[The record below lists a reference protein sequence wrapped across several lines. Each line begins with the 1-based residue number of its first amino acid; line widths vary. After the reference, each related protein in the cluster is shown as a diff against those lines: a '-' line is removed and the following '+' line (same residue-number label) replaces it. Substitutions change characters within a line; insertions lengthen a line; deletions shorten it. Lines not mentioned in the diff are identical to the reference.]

1 MNWKRAAIAVLAA
14 APLIA
19 LFAYGF
25 SRDPAEIPSPLPGHA
40 APEFALTVFAPGEG
54 PLMRPLGDTVRLR
67 ELVGKVVV
75 VNFWASWCGPCRSEH
90 AGLSETARQY
100 VGRPVR
106 FIGVLY
112 NDSAAAARQWI
123 TQMGGQSYPALMD
136 LRSLTAIDYG
146 VYGVPETY
154 IVDASGRIAYKRV
167 GPIPASVL
175 RQWIDSLLPNA
186 TATGVMPR
194 ATVR

>member
-1 MNWKRAAIAVLAA
+1 MNWKRSAIAVLGA

-25 SRDPAEIPSPLPGHA
+25 SRDPAAIPSPLPGRA
-40 APEFALTVFAPGEG
+40 APDFTLTVFAPGDG
-54 PLMRPLGDTVRLR
+54 PLSRPLGDTVRLR

-75 VNFWASWCGPCRSEH
+75 VNFWASWCGPCRAEH

-100 VGRPVR
+100 VGKPVR

-112 NDSAAAARQWI
+112 NDGTAAARDWI
-123 TQMGGQSYPALMD
+123 TQMGGQSYPAVTD
-136 LRSLTAIDYG
+136 VRSLTAIDYG

-154 IVDASGRIAYKRV
+154 IVDASGRIAYKHV
-167 GPIPASVL
+167 GPIPPGVL

-186 TATGVMPR
+186 TATGMLPR
-194 ATVR
+194 AIVR

>member
-1 MNWKRAAIAVLAA
+1 MNWKRAAIAALAA

-25 SRDPAEIPSPLPGHA
+25 SHDPAEIPSPLPGHA
-40 APEFALTVFAPGEG
+40 APDFTLTVFAPGDG

-75 VNFWASWCGPCRSEH
+75 VNFWASWCGPCRAEH

-100 VGRPVR
+100 VGKPVR

-112 NDSAAAARQWI
+112 NDGAAAARDWI
-123 TQMGGQSYPALMD
+123 TQMGGQSYPAVTD
-136 LRSLTAIDYG
+136 ARSLTAIDYG

-154 IVDASGRIAYKRV
+154 IVDASGRIAHKQV
-167 GPIPASVL
+167 GPIPPSVL

-186 TATGVMPR
+186 TAAGMVPR
-194 ATVR
+194 AVDR

>member
-40 APEFALTVFAPGEG
+40 APEFTLAVFAPGEG

-67 ELVGKVVV
+67 ELVGKVVI

-100 VGRPVR
+100 AGKPVR

-123 TQMGGQSYPALMD
+123 TQMGGQSYPAVMD

-186 TATGVMPR
+186 TAAGTMPR
-194 ATVR
+194 ARVP

>member
-1 MNWKRAAIAVLAA
+1 MNWKRSAIAVLGA

-25 SRDPAEIPSPLPGHA
+25 SRDPAAIPSPLPGRA
-40 APEFALTVFAPGEG
+40 APDFTLTVFAPGDG
-54 PLMRPLGDTVRLR
+54 PLSRPLGDTVRLR

-75 VNFWASWCGPCRSEH
+75 VNFWASWCGPCRAEH

-100 VGRPVR
+100 VGKPVR

-112 NDSAAAARQWI
+112 NDSTVAARDWI
-123 TQMGGQSYPALMD
+123 TQMGGQSYPAVTD
-136 LRSLTAIDYG
+136 VRSLTAIDYG

-154 IVDASGRIAYKRV
+154 IVDASGRIAYKHV
-167 GPIPASVL
+167 GPIPPGVL

-186 TATGVMPR
+186 TATGMLPR
-194 ATVR
+194 AIVR

>member
-40 APEFALTVFAPGEG
+40 APEFTLAVFAPGEG

-67 ELVGKVVV
+67 ELVGKVVI
-75 VNFWASWCGPCRSEH
+75 VNFWASWCGPCRAEH
-90 AGLSETARQY
+90 TGLSETARQY
-100 VGRPVR
+100 VGKPVR

-112 NDSAAAARQWI
+112 NDGAAAARDWI
-123 TQMGGQSYPALMD
+123 TQMGGQRYPAVMD
-136 LRSLTAIDYG
+136 PRTLTAIDYG

-154 IVDASGRIAYKRV
+154 IVDANGRIAYKHV
-167 GPIPASVL
+167 GPIPPSVL

-186 TATGVMPR
+186 TATGIMPP
-194 ATVR
+194 AAVR

>member
-1 MNWKRAAIAVLAA
+1 MNWKRASIAVLAS

-25 SRDPAEIPSPLPGHA
+25 SRDPAAIPSPLPGHA

-54 PLMRPLGDTVRLR
+54 PLTRPLGDTVRLR

-100 VGRPVR
+100 AGKPVR
-106 FIGVLY
+106 FVGVLY

-123 TQMGGQSYPALMD
+123 TQMGGQSYPAVMD

-154 IVDASGRIAYKRV
+154 IVDTTGRIAYKHV
-167 GPIPASVL
+167 GPIPANVL
-175 RQWIDSLLPNA
+175 SQWIDSLLPK
-186 TATGVMPR
+186 

>member
-1 MNWKRAAIAVLAA
+1 MNWKRASIAVLAA

-25 SRDPAEIPSPLPGHA
+25 SRDPAAIPSPLPGHA
-40 APEFALTVFAPGEG
+40 APEFTLAVFAPGEG

-100 VGRPVR
+100 AGKPVR
-106 FIGVLY
+106 FVGVLY

-123 TQMGGQSYPALMD
+123 EQMGGQSYPAVTD
-136 LRSLTAIDYG
+136 QRSLTAIDYG

-154 IVDASGRIAYKRV
+154 IVDPTGRIAYKQV

-186 TATGVMPR
+186 TATGMMPR
-194 ATVR
+194 AAAR

>member
-1 MNWKRAAIAVLAA
+1 
-14 APLIA
+14 
-19 LFAYGF
+19 
-25 SRDPAEIPSPLPGHA
+25 
-40 APEFALTVFAPGEG
+40 
-54 PLMRPLGDTVRLR
+54 MRPLGDTVRLR
-67 ELVGKVVV
+67 ELVGKVVI

-100 VGRPVR
+100 AGKPVR
-106 FIGVLY
+106 FVGVLY

-123 TQMGGQSYPALMD
+123 TQMGGQSYPAVTD

-186 TATGVMPR
+186 TAGGTMPR
-194 ATVR
+194 ARVP

>member
-40 APEFALTVFAPGEG
+40 APEFTLAVFAPGEG

-67 ELVGKVVV
+67 ELRGKVVV

-90 AGLSETARQY
+90 EGLSETARHY
-100 VGRPVR
+100 VGKPVR

-112 NDSAAAARQWI
+112 NDSAAAATQWI
-123 TQMGGQSYPALMD
+123 TQMGGQSYPAVTD

-154 IVDASGRIAYKRV
+154 IVGASGRISYKHV
-167 GPIPASVL
+167 GPIPPSVL

-186 TATGVMPR
+186 TASGMMPR
-194 ATVR
+194 AAVR

>member
-1 MNWKRAAIAVLAA
+1 MNWKRAGIAVLAA

-40 APEFALTVFAPGEG
+40 APEFALTVFAPGEP

-67 ELVGKVVV
+67 DLRGKVVV
-75 VNFWASWCGPCRSEH
+75 VNFCASLRGPCRAEH
-90 AGLSETARQY
+90 VVLTETARRY
-100 VGRPVR
+100 AGKPAR
-106 FIGVLY
+106 FVGVLY
-112 NDSAAAARQWI
+112 SDAEAPAKQWI
-123 TQMGGQSYPALMD
+123 ADMGGQSYPAVMD
-136 LRSLTAIDYG
+136 DRSLTAIDYG

-154 IVDASGRIAYKRV
+154 IVDTTGRVAYKHV
-167 GPIPASVL
+167 GPIPANVL
-175 RQWIDSLLPNA
+175 SQWIDSLLPK
-186 TATGVMPR
+186 

>member
-1 MNWKRAAIAVLAA
+1 
-14 APLIA
+14 
-19 LFAYGF
+19 
-25 SRDPAEIPSPLPGHA
+25 
-40 APEFALTVFAPGEG
+40 
-54 PLMRPLGDTVRLR
+54 
-67 ELVGKVVV
+67 
-75 VNFWASWCGPCRSEH
+75 
-90 AGLSETARQY
+90 
-100 VGRPVR
+100 
-106 FIGVLY
+106 VLY

-136 LRSLTAIDYG
+136 PRSLTAIDYG

-186 TATGVMPR
+186 TAAGTMPR
-194 ATVR
+194 ARVP

>member
-40 APEFALTVFAPGEG
+40 APEFTLAVFAPGDG
-54 PLMRPLGDTVRLR
+54 PLMRPIGDTVRLR
-67 ELVGKVVV
+67 ELVGKVVI
-75 VNFWASWCGPCRSEH
+75 VNFWASWCGPCRAEH
-90 AGLSETARQY
+90 AGISETARQY
-100 VGRPVR
+100 VGKPVR

-112 NDSAAAARQWI
+112 NDGAAAATDWI
-123 TQMGGQSYPALMD
+123 TQMGGQSYPAVMD
-136 LRSLTAIDYG
+136 LGSVTAIDYG

-154 IVDASGRIAYKRV
+154 IVDASGRIAYKYV
-167 GPIPASVL
+167 GPIPPSVL

-186 TATGVMPR
+186 TATGMTPR
-194 ATVR
+194 AVVR

>member
-40 APEFALTVFAPGEG
+40 APEFTLAVFAPGEG
-54 PLMRPLGDTVRLR
+54 PFMRPLGDTVRLR

-75 VNFWASWCGPCRSEH
+75 VNFWASWCGPCRAEH
-90 AGLSETARQY
+90 AGLSETARGY
-100 VGRPVR
+100 AGKPVR

-112 NDSAAAARQWI
+112 NDGAAAATDWI
-123 TQMGGQSYPALMD
+123 TQMGGQSYPAVMD
-136 LRSLTAIDYG
+136 LGSLTAIDYG

-154 IVDASGRIAYKRV
+154 IVDASGRIAYKHV
-167 GPIPASVL
+167 GPIPPSVL

-186 TATGVMPR
+186 TATGMMPR
-194 ATVR
+194 AVVR